1 MGKKI
6 LAAFDGLKYSEGASK
21 YAMEIAKVTD
31 SLLVG
36 VFIQDMRYLNFTYA
50 YTWDQP
56 FIDMTAIEN
65 SQKAEREKIDLNI
78 KLFREACEEK
88 GIKHKVHL
96 DKGVPLQELMHES
109 AFSDMIII
117 DSHTSFFT
125 VGNHSISPFLKDFLS
140 DSHCPVLIVPHTYTF
155 FDKVV
160 LCYNGTPSSLFA
172 IKAFSYLFPEL
183 NDLNTVVVS
192 VNEKPTNHLKD
203 AHNFKDLVHT
213 HFKNVEYEVLNGDAD
228 VELLKYLKENGGNAI
243 VVMGAYGRNA
253 ISRLL
258 HQSLS
263 NKVIQEIN
271 APVFITHQ

>member
-36 VFIQDMRYLNFTYA
+36 VFIQDMRYINFTYA

-56 FIDMTAIEN
+56 FVDMAAIEN

-78 KLFREACEEK
+78 KLFHEACQEK

-109 AFSDMIII
+109 AFSDLIII

-125 VGNHSISPFLKDFLS
+125 VGNHSLSPFLKDFMA

-155 FDKVV
+155 FDKAV
-160 LCYNGTPSSLFA
+160 LCYDGSPSSLFA
-172 IKAFSYLFPEL
+172 MKSFSYLFPQL
-183 NDLNTVVVS
+183 NDLETVVVS
-192 VNEKPTNHLKD
+192 VNDKPNNHLKD
-203 AHNFKDLVHT
+203 AHNLKDLLHN
-213 HFKNVEYEVLNGDAD
+213 HFKNLDFEVLNGDPGD
-228 VELLKYLKENGGNAI
+228 ELLKYLQKNGQNAI

-253 ISRLL
+253 ISRLM

-263 NKVIQEIN
+263 NKVIKEIN
-271 APVFITHQ
+271 SPVFITHQ